1 MRHDPRLGASDHES
15 GPPISPHTGGDG
27 RFESGRRGAI
37 ASKRTET
44 ALKINVTLSIEISPE
59 EIGAGLSTFANRQDL
74 KDYVLNA
81 VQQAPRILD
90 TEAEVTLK

>member
-1 MRHDPRLGASDHES
+1 M
-15 GPPISPHTGGDG
+15 
-27 RFESGRRGAI
+27 
-37 ASKRTET
+37 
-44 ALKINVTLSIEISPE
+44 KINVTLSIEISPE
-59 EIGAGLSTFANRQDL
+59 EIGAELSTFANRQDL